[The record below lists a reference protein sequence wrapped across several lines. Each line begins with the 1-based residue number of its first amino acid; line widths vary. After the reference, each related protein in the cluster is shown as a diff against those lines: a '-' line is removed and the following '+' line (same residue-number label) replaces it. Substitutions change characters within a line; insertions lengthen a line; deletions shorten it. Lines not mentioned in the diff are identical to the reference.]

1 MRVTEQ
7 YLLFWGGTFSQWNI
21 DTDHDGYQFIDD
33 DGIKFNCA
41 EQYMMYKKAE
51 LFGDTEIQQQILNT
65 QDPSTQRKLGR
76 IIKNFNQEIW
86 NEHREKIV
94 YQANFLKFSQNKSL
108 RNILFEYKD
117 KEFVEASP
125 VDKIWGVGLASQND
139 LILDKKNWQGTN
151 LLGIAINRAL
161 ETLLAKDSMDDSN
174 EVFTVIDLTDKNI
187 LFTKSQYEMIRNGF
201 LSKEME
207 QKWNVYF
214 AEHQLFFTRSW
225 DDFEIS
231 YLAYFKPMG
240 NYFKFY
246 EIAISND
253 LIKKKKTNGEY
264 ELSVCTYLIKALLLR
279 QNDTDYPLNPNYVH
293 NKTQSTIEAWQNVGQ
308 LPFEDRNN

>member
-1 MRVTEQ
+1 MRVTDE
-7 YLLFWGGTFSQWNI
+7 YVFFWGGTFSQWNI

-33 DGIKFNCA
+33 DGIKYNCT

-65 QDPSTQRKLGR
+65 LDPSTQRKLGR
-76 IIKNFNQEIW
+76 MVQNFNQDRW
-86 NEHREKIV
+86 NNIREEIV
-94 YQANFLKFSQNKSL
+94 YQANLLKFSQNKTL
-108 RNILFEYKD
+108 RNILFQFEG

-125 VDKIWGVGLASQND
+125 VDKIWGVGLAPKND
-139 LILDKKNWQGTN
+139 LILDKQNWQGKN
-151 LLGIAINRAL
+151 LLGIAINRVL
-161 ETLLAKDSMDDSN
+161 EDLLAKCSIDDST
-174 EVFTVIDLTDKNI
+174 EVFSIIDLTDRNI
-187 LFTKSQYEMIRNGF
+187 LFTKDQYEMIRNGF

-214 AEHQLFFTRSW
+214 AENQLFFTRSW

-240 NYFKFY
+240 NYFRFF

-253 LIKKKKTNGEY
+253 LIKKKKTNAQY
-264 ELSVCTYLIKALLLR
+264 ELSVCIYLIEALLLK
-279 QNDTDYPLNPNYVH
+279 QNDADYPLNPNYIH

-308 LPFEDRNN
+308 LPFEK